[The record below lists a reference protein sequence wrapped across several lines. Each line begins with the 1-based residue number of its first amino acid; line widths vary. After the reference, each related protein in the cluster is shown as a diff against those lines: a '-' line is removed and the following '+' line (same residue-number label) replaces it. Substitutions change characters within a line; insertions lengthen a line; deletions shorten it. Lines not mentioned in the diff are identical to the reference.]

1 MKYGFGQKKWRGWH
15 GSTNFVARQKN
26 GVGQNFGVADLGPL
40 NFGMGRKHGVGQK
53 EFSLRCIVNI
63 PLYLFMVFL
72 YF

>member
-1 MKYGFGQKKWRGWH
+1 MDLVKKNGV
-15 GSTNFVARQKN
+15 GGMDPQNFVARQKN
-26 GVGQNFGVADLGPL
+26 GVGQNFGVGGLGPL

-53 EFSLRCIVNI
+53 EFSSRCIVNI